1 MMELIDY
8 VIELTNEYMESMSK
22 DVRKKYGQLFTGKET
37 ALVMA
42 SLFDLPSSCNSISI
56 LDPGSRE
63 LDVPVQQ
70 QPQKEHR
77 LLLGKHCKLLFT
89 QEVSVLFFVLIYI
102 IYAVFHF
109 QSINMY
115 YKLSRSRISSK

>member
-22 DVRKKYGQLFTGKET
+22 DVRKKYGQFITGKET
-37 ALVMA
+37 ALFMA

-70 QPQKEHR
+70 QPQKEHQ
-77 LLLGKHCKLLFT
+77 LLLGKHYKLLFT
-89 QEVSVLFFVLIYI
+89 QEVSVLFFCVNLQYLRCIPLTIYQYVL
-102 IYAVFHF
+102 
-109 QSINMY
+109 
-115 YKLSRSRISSK
+115 